1 MNDYKLLAH
10 IAKEINKLKEEQ
22 AFHLANGRAADIE
35 EYRSICGVIRGLSLA
50 ETVLNDLVQKMEKSD
65 D

>member
-10 IAKEINKLKEEQ
+10 VAKEIEKLKEEQ
-22 AFHLANGRAADIE
+22 AFHVASGRAADIE
-35 EYRSICGVIRGLSLA
+35 EYRSISGVIRGLILA
-50 ETVLNDLVQKMEKSD
+50 ENVINELVQKLEQSD

>member
-10 IAKEINKLKEEQ
+10 VAKEIDKLKEEQ
-22 AFHLANGRAADIE
+22 AFHVANGRAADIE
-35 EYRSICGVIRGLSLA
+35 EYRTVCGVIRGLNLA
-50 ETVLNDLVQKMEKSD
+50 ENVINDLVQKMEKSD

>member
-1 MNDYKLLAH
+1 LNDYKLLAYV
-10 IAKEINKLKEEQ
+10 AKEIEKLKEEQ

-35 EYRSICGVIRGLSLA
+35 EYRTVCGVIRGLNLA
-50 ETVLNDLVQKMEKSD
+50 ENVINDLVQKMEKSD